1 MSVDRYAA
9 VYGNFRWRIPERFN
23 IGVAA
28 CDRWADEDPGRTAII
43 ELDGDGIRRTT
54 FAELRD
60 HSNRLA
66 NYLIRC
72 GFKRGDRIAVLAPQR
87 LLTAVTHIAAYK
99 AGAIAVPLFTL
110 FGEDALLHRL
120 RDSGTRFVVADPEG
134 VRKIRGLRELLPALE
149 RVIPMDDLDLF
160 SVIAAESNQFTPVD
174 TAAED
179 PALIIYTSGTTGAS
193 KGALHAHRVLLGHVP
208 GVAMSHNAMP
218 QTGDCIWSP
227 ADWAWIGGL
236 LDVLLPGL
244 HMGIPVVAHRFKKFD
259 PEAAFELMERCGVR
273 NAFLPP
279 TALKQMRGVAD
290 AHKRWKLSLR
300 SVASGGESLGTE
312 LLEWGRKTFG
322 VQINEFYGQTECN
335 MIVSSCEE
343 WFEPRPGSMGK
354 AVPGHELAII
364 DENGEV
370 VRDGQEGEIAVQ
382 RPDPV
387 MFLEYWNR
395 PEATTE
401 KFVGDWLRTGDM
413 GIKDA
418 DGFIRFV
425 GRADDVITSAGYRI
439 GPGEI
444 EDCLLRH
451 PAVLSAGV
459 IGVPDAA
466 RTEIVTA
473 FVVLRDNIEP
483 SDALIAQLQDH
494 VRTRLGGHQYPRRV
508 IFTPSLPLTAT
519 GKIMRRELRALA
531 QS

>member
-1 MSVDRYAA
+1 M
-9 VYGNFRWRIPERFN
+9 P
-23 IGVAA
+23 
-28 CDRWADEDPGRTAII
+28 
-43 ELDGDGIRRTT
+43 
-54 FAELRD
+54 
-60 HSNRLA
+60 
-66 NYLIRC
+66 
-72 GFKRGDRIAVLAPQR
+72 
-87 LLTAVTHIAAYK
+87 
-99 AGAIAVPLFTL
+99 
-110 FGEDALLHRL
+110 
-120 RDSGTRFVVADPEG
+120 
-134 VRKIRGLRELLPALE
+134 
-149 RVIPMDDLDLF
+149 
-160 SVIAAESNQFTPVD
+160 
-174 TAAED
+174 
-179 PALIIYTSGTTGAS
+179 
-193 KGALHAHRVLLGHVP
+193 
-208 GVAMSHNAMP
+208 HNVMP
-218 QTGDCIWSP
+218 QAGDCIWSP

-259 PEAAFELMERCGVR
+259 PEAAFELMERCSVR

-290 AHKRWKLSLR
+290 PNKRWKFSLR
-300 SVASGGESLGTE
+300 SVGSGGESLGTE
-312 LLEWGRKTFG
+312 LLEWGHKTFG

-335 MIVSSCEE
+335 LIVSSCEE

-354 AVPGHELAII
+354 AVPGHKLAII
-364 DENGEV
+364 NEKGEV
-370 VRDGQEGEIAVQ
+370 VPNGEEGEIAVL

-395 PEATTE
+395 PEATAE
-401 KFVGDWLRTGDM
+401 KFIGDWLRTGDM
-413 GIKDA
+413 GVQDA

-459 IGVPDAA
+459 VGVPDAA

-473 FVVLRDNIEP
+473 FVVLRDKIEP
-483 SDALIAQLQDH
+483 NDALIAQLQDH

-508 IFTPSLPLTAT
+508 IFIPNLPLTAT

-531 QS
+531 QN